1 MAFGIGKAFKKGW
14 KKTFGKLED
23 EIKPYT
29 PIIAGV
35 TLGAL
40 TGGFGAAALGS
51 VLSGTAAAGTA
62 AAGAAAAGTGAAFSG
77 TGALIGGGI
86 GAMQGYS
93 SYVQGKQQE
102 DMIAAQLAAADK
114 IAAAQQTAPTIQSAA
129 IPAVSTQ
136 KAATAEMNEATSKRK
151 AFSFANTRRTG
162 SVARRNT
169 LG

>member
-14 KKTFGKLED
+14 KKTFGKVED
-23 EIKPYT
+23 AVKPYA
-29 PIIAGV
+29 PILAGV
-35 TLGAL
+35 ALGAV

-93 SYVQGKQQE
+93 SYLQGRQQE
-102 DMIAAQLAAADK
+102 KAIAAQLAAADK
-114 IAAAQQTAPTIQSAA
+114 IAAAQNAPVLQSAA
-129 IPAVSTQ
+129 IPTVTTQ
-136 KAATAEMNEATSKRK
+136 QAATAEMNEATSKRK

>member
-23 EIKPYT
+23 EIKPYA
-29 PIIAGV
+29 PIIAGAA
-35 TLGAL
+35 LGAL
-40 TGGFGAAALGS
+40 TGGIGFAASGLTIGSLSAGASGAILG
-51 VLSGTAAAGTA
+51 GAAGT
-62 AAGAAAAGTGAAFSG
+62 
-77 TGALIGGGI
+77 L
-86 GAMQGYS
+86 QGVSTY
-93 SYVQGKQQE
+93 QQNRQQE
-102 DMIAAQLAAADK
+102 AMINAQLSAADK

-129 IPAVSTQ
+129 IPTVSTQ
-136 KAATAEMNEATSKRK
+136 QAATAEMNEATSKRK

>member
-35 TLGAL
+35 ALGAL

-62 AAGAAAAGTGAAFSG
+62 AAAGAGAAFSG
-77 TGALIGGGI
+77 TGALIGGGL

-129 IPAVSTQ
+129 IPTVTTQ
-136 KAATAEMNEATSKRK
+136 QAATAEMNEATSKRK

>member
-1 MAFGIGKAFKKGW
+1 MAFGIGRAFKKGW
-14 KKTFGKLED
+14 KKTFGKVED
-23 EIKPYT
+23 AVKPYA
-29 PIIAGV
+29 PILAGV
-35 TLGAL
+35 ALGAV

-51 VLSGTAAAGTA
+51 VLSGTA

-77 TGALIGGGI
+77 TGALIGGGL

-129 IPAVSTQ
+129 IPTVTTQ
-136 KAATAEMNEATSKRK
+136 QAATAEMNEATSKRK
-151 AFSFANTRRTG
+151 AFGFANTRRTG
-162 SVARRNT
+162 SVARRNK